1 MGSST
6 TLRHLLKCLCH
17 NTRWKYAGLWKL
29 RQMELTWEDV
39 YFEKESSDEFFCERS
54 EISSFGCEIDIRSG
68 YPMKCPIE
76 TAVASLSLCSYLLGE
91 GIVGQVALQRKHHW
105 TYADA
110 GGSKLQLPVEWSQ
123 QFVAGI
129 KTILLVPVIPLGV
142 VQLGSLDMILDDL
155 NEVIRISNYFGT
167 IQGTSGTSIS
177 LSSRMEQP
185 DCYTQLITSSADI
198 PLAVDVF
205 GQILNQ
211 IACPY
216 TDENNWSRSGG
227 CTDLLA
233 TQIEEPPELDP
244 SVLSDIGDMSTFYYL
259 KDRPSVSISHKL
271 ISGHHSIPDP
281 YVEDLEHR
289 DDAKG
294 YRKEFD
300 EETNFITD
308 HAYLSFPSKSELHE
322 ALGPSP
328 MGHEDCMWDAF
339 VSKTD
344 EWSNPLAY
352 CQIGLPEVHS
362 PAFDDA
368 DMWCTSERTE
378 LLLDAVIAELLHTPD
393 DNESKYVRSCSNSP
407 SKCSDSCLTQ
417 CRTEDDAL
425 DLGDSV
431 PCKAEDDAFDLGESV
446 RHSGKRMMLPIVNVG
461 FTSAPARSS
470 DKSVATVSVPEK
482 QRIASEHI
490 KKETKSTKI
499 NKKRNNA
506 ADDRRPKPRDRQM
519 IQDRIKELRGLIPD
533 GSKCSID
540 ALLDRTI
547 KHMLFLQ
554 SVPSQ
559 TEKLSHPAQAKVK
572 GEYWDS
578 HGYDTCQDGASWAC
592 ELGHQSEEYP
602 LIVENLD
609 MPGQILV
616 EMQCKDY
623 GLFLDIAQVIRRLK
637 LIILRGFLEIKSDN
651 PRATFVVEAPRGFH
665 RMDILW
671 PLVELLQRN
680 NIPMAKLL

>member
-17 NTRWKYAGLWKL
+17 NTNWKYAVLWKL
-29 RQMELTWEDV
+29 RKMELTWEDV
-39 YFEKESSDEFFCERS
+39 YFDKEGSDEFFCGRTG
-54 EISSFGCEIDIRSG
+54 ISSFGSEIDIRSG

-76 TAVASLSLCSYLLGE
+76 MALMSLSVHSYLLGE
-91 GIVGQVALQRKHHW
+91 GIVGQVASERKHHW
-105 TYADA
+105 SYADA
-110 GGSKLQLPVEWSQ
+110 VGSKLQFPEEWSQ
-123 QFVAGI
+123 QLVAGV

-142 VQLGSLDMILDDL
+142 VQLGSLNMILDDL

-167 IQGTSGTSIS
+167 IQSTSGTSIS

-211 IACPY
+211 LTCPY
-216 TDENNWSRSGG
+216 TDENNWPST
-227 CTDLLA
+227 CKDLLA
-233 TQIEEPPELDP
+233 NQIEEPLEQDP
-244 SVLSDIGDMSTFYYL
+244 SVLSDIGDMSTFYCL
-259 KDRPSVSISHKL
+259 EDRQSVFPSINQKL
-271 ISGHHSIPDP
+271 ISGHRSIRDL

-289 DDAKG
+289 DDDKG

-300 EETNFITD
+300 EDTNFITD

-322 ALGPSP
+322 ALGPSL

-339 VSKTD
+339 VSKAD
-344 EWSNPLAY
+344 EWSKPPAY
-352 CQIGLPEVHS
+352 CQISLPEVHS
-362 PAFDDA
+362 PAFDDV
-368 DMWCTSERTE
+368 DVWCTSERTD
-378 LLLDAVIAELLHTPD
+378 LLDVVIEELLHTPD

-425 DLGDSV
+425 DLGELVS
-431 PCKAEDDAFDLGESV
+431 CKAEDDAFDLGESV
-446 RHSGKRMMLPIVNVG
+446 RHSGKRVMLPIVNAG
-461 FTSAPARSS
+461 FTSALARTS
-470 DKSVATVSVPEK
+470 DKSVASVPVPEK
-482 QRIASEHI
+482 QRIASEQI

-499 NKKRNNA
+499 NKKRNNT
-506 ADDRRPKPRDRQM
+506 ADDRRPKPRDRQL

-554 SVPSQ
+554 SVPTQ
-559 TEKLSHPAQAKVK
+559 TEKLSHPEQAKVK
-572 GEYWDS
+572 GEYWGS
-578 HGYDTCQDGASWAC
+578 HGYDTCQDGASWAY
-592 ELGHQSEEYP
+592 ELSHQSEECP

-609 MPGQILV
+609 LPGQILV
-616 EMQCKDY
+616 EMRCKDY

-637 LIILRGFLEIKSDN
+637 LIILRGSLEIKSDN
-651 PRATFVVEAPRGFH
+651 PRATFIVEAPRGFH

-680 NIPMAKLL
+680 NIPMTKLL